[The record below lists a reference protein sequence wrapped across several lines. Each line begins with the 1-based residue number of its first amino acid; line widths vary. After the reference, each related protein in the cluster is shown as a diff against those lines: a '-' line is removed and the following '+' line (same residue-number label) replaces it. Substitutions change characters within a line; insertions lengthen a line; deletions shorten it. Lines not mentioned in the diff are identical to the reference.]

1 MFELDEC
8 LLCCNTTV
16 SDFCSV
22 CSDLQRDPHTIMVVE
37 MSGDLL
43 TIEQTGSYNGLYHV
57 LHGAISPVKGIGPND
72 LRIRELVRRVE
83 DDARVKEV
91 IIATHSSQEGEATA
105 MFIQRYTL
113 AGKGVKVT
121 RLHLAGLS

>member
-8 LLCCNTTV
+8 LLCFNTTV

-37 MSGDLL
+37 MPGDLL
-43 TIEQTGSYNGLYHV
+43 MIEQTGSYNGLYHV
-57 LHGAISPVKGIGPND
+57 LHGAISPVKGIGPNE

-83 DDARVKEV
+83 DDPRVKEV
-91 IIATHSSQEGEATA
+91 IIATHSGIEGDATA
-105 MFIQRYTL
+105 IYIQRYAL
-113 AGKGVKVT
+113 AGKGVKIT
-121 RLHLAGLS
+121 RLDLAGLS

>member
-22 CSDLQRDPHTIMVVE
+22 CSDLHRDPHRIMVVE
-37 MSGDLL
+37 MPGDLL
-43 TIEQTGSYNGLYHV
+43 LVEQTGGYNGLYHV
-57 LHGAISPVKGIGPND
+57 LNGAISPVKGIGPND
-72 LRIRELVRRVE
+72 LRIRELARRID

-91 IIATHSSQEGEATA
+91 IIATQSGIEG
-105 MFIQRYTL
+105 
-113 AGKGVKVT
+113 
-121 RLHLAGLS
+121 

>member
-22 CSDLQRDPHTIMVVE
+22 CSDLQRDAHTIMVVE
-37 MSGDLL
+37 MPGDLL
-43 TIEQTGSYNGLYHV
+43 MVEQTGTYDGLYHV

-72 LRIRELVRRVE
+72 LRIRELVRRVQ

-91 IIATHSSQEGEATA
+91 IIATHSGIEGDSTA
-105 MFIQRYTL
+105 LYIQRYAL
-113 AGKGVKVT
+113 AGRGLKIT